1 MKQIDYVGR
10 QISSQ
15 GISMPKEKIES
26 VLNFPKPKSLTAL
39 RSFLGLANYFRSFVS
54 FHSDIVKPLQQMIDP
69 KGKKKS
75 SILWTPEAE
84 KASGEQVA
92 RILKIR
98 EQVARCPLLHFMDEE
113 SRYILTLPIIELEVY
128 FSKE

>member
-15 GISMPKEKIES
+15 GISMSKEKIES

-39 RSFLGLANYFRSFVS
+39 RSFLGLANYFISFVP

-84 KASGEQVA
+84 KAFV
-92 RILKIR
+92 RIR
-98 EQVARCPLLHFMDEE
+98 EQVARCPLLLFMDEK
-113 SRYILTLPIIELEVY
+113 SPVELY
-128 FSKE
+128 TDASD